1 MIKLGLVVAWVGVVG
16 AVPRVTAAQAA
27 APQLAADVTA
37 RDYKLYL
44 GWNEGKADPKLATV
58 KDGERLKRI
67 AKSLGVPAKELEKV
81 IARVDP
87 VAKSLGPDTE
97 ASVRQS
103 LDQTALK
110 GRVQLVEV
118 NAALPLVVAGV
129 KWKCG
134 DQRDLDKEAAIVA
147 AAAAKGSKLVQTL
160 GLWCVNDADTKL
172 FSATIDRTGF
182 EKIDP
187 ASIERFATTRYIH
200 LFVGVQRG
208 AHK

>member
-27 APQLAADVTA
+27 APQLAAEVTA

-129 KWKCG
+129 K
-134 DQRDLDKEAAIVA
+134 
-147 AAAAKGSKLVQTL
+147 S
-160 GLWCVNDADTKL
+160 
-172 FSATIDRTGF
+172 
-182 EKIDP
+182 
-187 ASIERFATTRYIH
+187 
-200 LFVGVQRG
+200 
-208 AHK
+208 